1 MQEGTRLSHI
11 ASQTTAPSNL
21 STATAMT
28 NETNIRTEENPLYT
42 LPEAVMLQAAYAGHA
57 FVHFAPEE
65 DRANARKIVEQVS
78 EAAGIVTVSA
88 NSEAEEV
95 AKLKTAEMDIDPEVL
110 AAIPSHLRDQLA
122 NAKTF
127 AEFEAAIGPFQ
138 KARDAAVELVTKERQ
153 HEIHEE
159 EERQAKREQ
168 LWKEIDKHHEE
179 VKKAMDELSDH
190 MTEEE
195 KEKLAKA
202 DEEAKSAREDYERVI
217 ADPNSTEA
225 QKKAALQRAL
235 DAERSYTKTATD
247 IAVAVNDRVQPNPY
261 IPQDEKARVKANKD
275 DVVSKGNALGQGID
289 DYEKLG
295 KVASPEKTT
304 HTTNVETADA
314 LLAAA
319 ECSEATLGELPLV
332 KPQVSVAKT
341 PQELSPG

>member
-95 AKLKTAEMDIDPEVL
+95 AKLKMAEMDIDPEVL

-153 HEIHEE
+153 HEIHEK
-159 EERQAKREQ
+159 EERQAKHKALMEDIE
-168 LWKEIDKHHEE
+168 KAE
-179 VKKAMDELSDH
+179 KKIAKVMDEHGKYFS
-190 MTEEE
+190 EEE
-195 KEKLAKA
+195 KNRLQYFA
-202 DEEAKSAREDYERVI
+202 DERDKYPKGSAEWLEWEKKRLAYFNDIAPEVADRAHDAEDPEAAKNIQSATPIVANATDDIDAFLKDEPA
-217 ADPNSTEA
+217 AD
-225 QKKAALQRAL
+225 KKASAQLEAEKIDYKAEDISNEQSGALPAPVLQVA
-235 DAERSYTKTATD
+235 DNKKAPAT
-247 IAVAVNDRVQPNPY
+247 I
-261 IPQDEKARVKANKD
+261 
-275 DVVSKGNALGQGID
+275 
-289 DYEKLG
+289 
-295 KVASPEKTT
+295 
-304 HTTNVETADA
+304 
-314 LLAAA
+314 
-319 ECSEATLGELPLV
+319 
-332 KPQVSVAKT
+332 SV
-341 PQELSPG
+341 